1 MAVPTVEL
9 YRNTLITAKE
19 NRLNLDLSVKVI
31 QVPLYPVLLAGTNEA
46 TASHGQTYLLLGVE
60 SPANA
65 EGQRMLHHS
74 DCLSIANAVTF
85 AHTVTVTLYPSRTS
99 YVGLL

>member
-9 YRNTLITAKE
+9 YRNILITAKE

-46 TASHGQTYLLLGVE
+46 TACQTYLLLGVE